1 MLSQF
6 KNKEALVYLGI
17 CLLLFVY
24 MVLRAIYVP
33 IVHDEAVTFFNYIN
47 TGRFIPLYNWQSHA
61 DANNHVL
68 NSAISTLFYNWF
80 GPGWGVYRIGSVL
93 SMGFLFIYLWKI
105 AQWLKNQR
113 IRWVFILSILG
124 SHYFMEFFSL
134 TRGYGMSMAMLV
146 PAIYYLF
153 SYLRT
158 PSNKYLVWYAVFMI
172 LGLLANLTL
181 VNTALIGFCLIVLK
195 WVIDPVKP
203 KIWTYL
209 ITLIGVLLP
218 TIGFI
223 LLGMKYKEMNLLYY
237 GQGDSYWEIT
247 VNTFFERF
255 TLIENLNLWVYP
267 IIMPI
272 LLISLVLFVKRTLEL
287 KWEAIHN
294 YHVLFA
300 ALFFGNLA
308 ASIIQTSFMDVNYP
322 EDRTALFFFPF
333 MIGTLCFQASYQTW
347 TKYLCLPLLYLPIN
361 FILTMNLTHNSF
373 WRSERFTEEFY
384 MEVYKDYESTGEQPT
399 VGGHNLRQVVWDYY
413 NHQNGGELGRVHIHD
428 YEQDTVSDY
437 ILGYLHDEALWE
449 KQYDRIMHDE
459 YSDLCLFKRRT
470 KLTPKV
476 VQDWGTPQWLD
487 NTTQEFVNFNRYFAD
502 DMAGNRY
509 QIQFDLLYRPK
520 TPPNDANLV
529 VQGIDANGKETCRD
543 YFSLERF
550 RTNFDHKIE
559 CFQKLNTPII
569 PEGTVELR
577 VYLWN
582 VNEEEFLVHNGRAR
596 VLKY

>member
-1 MLSQF
+1 MLSRF
-6 KNKEALVYLGI
+6 KNKELLVYIGI
-17 CLLLFVY
+17 CFLLLVY

-68 NSAISTLFYNWF
+68 NSAFSTLFYNWF
-80 GPGWGVYRIGSVL
+80 GPGWGVYRIASVL
-93 SMGFLFIYLWKI
+93 SMGFLFVYLWKI
-105 AQWLKNQR
+105 AQWLKNIQV
-113 IRWVFILSILG
+113 RWLFILSILG

-134 TRGYGMSMAMLV
+134 TRGYGMSMAMLI
-146 PAIYYLF
+146 PAVYYLF
-153 SYLRT
+153 TYLR
-158 PSNKYLVWYAVFMI
+158 SSQDKDLVSYAVFMI

-195 WVIDPVKP
+195 WIIDSDKP
-203 KIWTYL
+203 KIWTYV
-209 ITLIGVLLP
+209 ITLFGVLIP
-218 TIGFI
+218 TLGFI
-223 LLGMKYKEMNLLYY
+223 LLGMKYKEMELLYY
-237 GQGDSYWEIT
+237 GQGDSYWEVT

-255 TLIENLNLWVYP
+255 TLIENLNMWVYP

-272 LLISLVLFVKRTLEL
+272 LLVALFMFIKRTLNI
-287 KWEAIHN
+287 KWGAIHN

-333 MIGTLCFQASYQTW
+333 MIGTICFQTSYKSW
-347 TKYLCLPLLYLPIN
+347 LKYLCIPLLFLPVN
-361 FILTMNLTHNSF
+361 FLLSMNLKYNSF
-373 WRSERFTEEFY
+373 WRTERFTEDFY
-384 MEVYKDYESTGEQPT
+384 LEVLKDYKETGEQPT

-413 NHQNGGELGRVHIHD
+413 NHQNGGDLGRVHIQD
-428 YEQDTVSDY
+428 YKQDTVSDY
-437 ILGYLHDEALWE
+437 ILGYRLDFHYWE
-449 KQYDRIMHDE
+449 KQYEQIKHDE
-459 YSDLCLFKRRT
+459 SSDLCLFKRKT
-470 KLTPKV
+470 KLQPEV
-476 VQDWGTPQWLD
+476 VQDWSTPQWVEE
-487 NTTQEFVNFNRYFAD
+487 TTQEYVKFTSYFSD
-502 DMAGNRY
+502 DLAGNRY
-509 QIQFDLLYRPK
+509 QIQYDLLYRPQ

-529 VQGIDANGKETCRD
+529 FQGIDAEGNETCRD

-559 CFQKLNTPII
+559 CFQKLNTPVI

-577 VYLWN
+577 IYLWN
-582 VNEEEFLVHNGRAR
+582 VNGEEFLVHNGKVRI
-596 VLKY
+596 LKF